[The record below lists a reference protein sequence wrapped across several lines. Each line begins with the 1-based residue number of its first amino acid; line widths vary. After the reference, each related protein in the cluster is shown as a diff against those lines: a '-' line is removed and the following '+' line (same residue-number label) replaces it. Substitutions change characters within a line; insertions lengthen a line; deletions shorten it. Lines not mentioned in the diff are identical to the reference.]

1 MAKKH
6 RNRRSAR
13 QARQQQRAERIAAES
28 GTSVEEAKELQAKQA
43 KVAAAEKSKEKEK
56 KSDKPGIITRIRN
69 YFSDVATEMR
79 RVVWPSRDELRNY
92 SLSVICML
100 VVFGVAVWLVD
111 TGIAAALVSF
121 AGLRG

>member
-1 MAKKH
+1 MAKKQ

-28 GTSVEEAKELQAKQA
+28 GTSVEEAKELQA

-79 RVVWPSRDELRNY
+79 RVFWPSRDELRNY

-100 VVFGVAVWLVD
+100 VVFGVAAWLVD
-111 TGIAAALVSF
+111 TGIAAVLVSF